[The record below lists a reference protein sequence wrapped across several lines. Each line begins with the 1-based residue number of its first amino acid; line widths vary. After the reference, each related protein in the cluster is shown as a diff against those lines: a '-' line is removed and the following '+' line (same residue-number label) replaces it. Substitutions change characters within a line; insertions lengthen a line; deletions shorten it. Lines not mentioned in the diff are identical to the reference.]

1 MPSTLTLDGKF
12 YFVLHP
18 HCHQKYSGTYRAL
31 DIEQVICL
39 TLTLANGPENLLSGE
54 PVYQVWQLQESCQNT
69 LSRNHLVYIQT
80 DRQTNKCKKIFP
92 HSSMGKGG
100 CLKIYI
106 LIVIDG
112 WTLNSNH
119 IFLSIPSTLCVIGKR
134 SLELFTN
141 QKQFSS
147 LDMTKLLTSTRWIPG
162 SVNENSLYIRY
173 QGIDPWWA
181 KIRVIKEAF
190 SPTDVPS
197 RGLLSKQKTT
207 FPSPRGEK
215 QTPCESLKLLIY
227 HLPTI
232 NQLYFLKTEFQFH
245 VLHNINEIF
254 FLLCHHFKKYWSIIS
269 ITPWKRS
276 YSLPQSKPLKVKK
289 TL

>member
-1 MPSTLTLDGKF
+1 MASFTLCFTSSLSPKVQWDLQDFRHWAGNLFDPDLSQCAWKSTLGGTSVPSLATSRK
-12 YFVLHP
+12 LS
-18 HCHQKYSGTYRAL
+18 KY
-31 DIEQVICL
+31 IEQKPLGLYTDWPTNQQVQKNIPSFF
-39 TLTLANGPENLLSGE
+39 NGE
-54 PVYQVWQLQESCQNT
+54 
-69 LSRNHLVYIQT
+69 
-80 DRQTNKCKKIFP
+80 
-92 HSSMGKGG
+92 GG
-100 CLKIYI
+100 GLKIYI

-112 WTLNSNH
+112 WILNSNP

-254 FLLCHHFKKYWSIIS
+254 FLLCHHLKKYWSIIS

-276 YSLPQSKPLKVKK
+276 YSLPQSKPLKVK
-289 TL
+289 

>member
-1 MPSTLTLDGKF
+1 MASFTLCLTSSLSPKVQWDLQDFRHWAGNLFDPDLSQCAWKSTLG
-12 YFVLHP
+12 
-18 HCHQKYSGTYRAL
+18 GTS
-31 DIEQVICL
+31 VPS
-39 TLTLANGPENLLSGE
+39 LATSRKLS
-54 PVYQVWQLQESCQNT
+54 NT

-112 WTLNSNH
+112 WTLNSNP

>member
-1 MPSTLTLDGKF
+1 MCLKIYSRGNQSTMFGNFKKVVKIHWAETTWSIYRLTDK
-12 YFVLHP
+12 P
-18 HCHQKYSGTYRAL
+18 TSAKKYSL
-31 DIEQVICL
+31 I
-39 TLTLANGPENLLSGE
+39 
-54 PVYQVWQLQESCQNT
+54 LQWG
-69 LSRNHLVYIQT
+69 R
-80 DRQTNKCKKIFP
+80 
-92 HSSMGKGG
+92 GG
-100 CLKIYI
+100 GLKIYI

-112 WTLNSNH
+112 WTLNSNP
-119 IFLSIPSTLCVIGKR
+119 IFLSFPSTLSVIGKR

-181 KIRVIKEAF
+181 KIRAIKEAF

-207 FPSPRGEK
+207 FPFQRGEK

-232 NQLYFLKTEFQFH
+232 NQLYFLNTEFQFH

-254 FLLCHHFKKYWSIIS
+254 FLLCHHF
-269 ITPWKRS
+269 
-276 YSLPQSKPLKVKK
+276 
-289 TL
+289 

>member
-12 YFVLHP
+12 YYMFYILIVTKSTVGLT
-18 HCHQKYSGTYRAL
+18 GTL

-39 TLTLANGPENLLSGE
+39 TLTLANVPENLLSGE

-80 DRQTNKCKKIFP
+80 DRQTYKCKKIFP
-92 HSSMGKGG
+92 QSSMGKGG
-100 CLKIYI
+100 LKIYI
-106 LIVIDG
+106 LIVIVG
-112 WTLNSNH
+112 WTLNSNP
-119 IFLSIPSTLCVIGKR
+119 IFLSFPSTLSVVGKR

-147 LDMTKLLTSTRWIPG
+147 LDMTKLLPSTRWIPG

-197 RGLLSKQKTT
+197 SQGFSPNKRQLCRFRGVKN
-207 FPSPRGEK
+207 
-215 QTPCESLKLLIY
+215 KL
-227 HLPTI
+227 P
-232 NQLYFLKTEFQFH
+232 
-245 VLHNINEIF
+245 V
-254 FLLCHHFKKYWSIIS
+254 
-269 ITPWKRS
+269 
-276 YSLPQSKPLKVKK
+276 KVSNY
-289 TL
+289 